1 MDPAAAQAKP
11 KHKKKR
17 RRNNVRV
24 SHIQLFQQLRESKLR
39 GVLLDAAVWVCVG
52 DGMVHTLD
60 CLCLGNLDGG
70 GGTAAHVASLLGQD
84 SALGMGGV
92 GNDADGTSGLTK
104 AVRLSPE
111 EAFFMAYGVECLD
124 VFEVSTGVERKGV
137 VLLELAQL
145 WCRLQQ
151 VKSDFLVQYLGYHHF
166 RSKGWV
172 PRTGLQYGAD
182 FVLYQRHPALAH
194 SDYSVIVLPVN
205 GPLARP
211 NLSWHDLQIT
221 NRLTAQVG
229 KRLLLL
235 YMYDRNGSAGYSSPD
250 CLSNFFALE
259 RVVRRWVPESQRP
272 IK

>member
-1 MDPAAAQAKP
+1 MQVDPAAAHPKP

-17 RRNNVRV
+17 RRNDVRV
-24 SHIQLFQQLRESKLR
+24 SHIQLFQHLQANKLR

-52 DGMVHTLD
+52 DDTVHKLD

-70 GGTAAHVASLLGQD
+70 AGTAAHVASLLGQD
-84 SALGMGGV
+84 S
-92 GNDADGTSGLTK
+92 TTTK

-111 EAFFMAYGVECLD
+111 EAFFMAHALQCLD
-124 VFEVSTGVERKGV
+124 VSEVSAAGETSAV
-137 VLLELAQL
+137 VLLDLTQL

-182 FVLYQRHPALAH
+182 YVLYQRHPALAH
-194 SDYSVIVLPVN
+194 SDYSVIVLPIN
-205 GPLARP
+205 GPLARQ

-221 NRLTAQVG
+221 NRLTGQVG

-235 YMYDRNGSAGYSSPD
+235 YMHDRNGSAGYTSPD
-250 CLSNFFALE
+250 CLMNFYAQE

-272 IK
+272 VK